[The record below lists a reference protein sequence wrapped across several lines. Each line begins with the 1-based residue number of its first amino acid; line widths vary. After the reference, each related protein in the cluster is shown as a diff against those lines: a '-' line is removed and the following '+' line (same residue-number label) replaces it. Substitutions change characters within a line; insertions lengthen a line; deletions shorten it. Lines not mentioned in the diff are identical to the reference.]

1 MRALTELVDAQAHF
15 FQAAASHVSKLQSF
29 VHEKNG
35 GVSTSASFPRRNSAN
50 QSVPVSDILKVKN
63 NYKYNNIIYN
73 ETKVQK
79 PTHEISE
86 PQKDSEVE
94 NFESTKKVRKI
105 HLPENLKPSVSK
117 AKPLSGKPNEIVKA
131 KVRFLPSACYD
142 LSN

>member
-1 MRALTELVDAQAHF
+1 MRALTELVDAQANF

-63 NYKYNNIIYN
+63 NNN

>member
-1 MRALTELVDAQAHF
+1 MRALTELVDAQANF

-63 NYKYNNIIYN
+63 NNN
-73 ETKVQK
+73 ETKVKK
-79 PTHEISE
+79 PTHDISE
-86 PQKDSEVE
+86 SQNYSEVQKS
-94 NFESTKKVRKI
+94 ESAKKVRKI
-105 HLPENLKPSVSK
+105 HLPENLKTTVSK

-131 KVRFLPSACYD
+131 KVRFLSSAC
-142 LSN
+142 

>member
-1 MRALTELVDAQAHF
+1 MRALTELVDAQANF
-15 FQAAASHVSKLQSF
+15 LQAAASHVSKLQSF

-63 NYKYNNIIYN
+63 NNN
-73 ETKVQK
+73 ETTVQK

-86 PQKDSEVE
+86 SQKDLEVK

-131 KVRFLPSACYD
+131 KVRF
-142 LSN
+142 

>member
-1 MRALTELVDAQAHF
+1 MRALTELVDAQANF

-63 NYKYNNIIYN
+63 NNN
-73 ETKVQK
+73 ETTVQK

-86 PQKDSEVE
+86 SQKDLEVK

-131 KVRFLPSACYD
+131 KVRF
-142 LSN
+142 

>member
-1 MRALTELVDAQAHF
+1 MRALTELVDAQANF

-63 NYKYNNIIYN
+63 NNN

-86 PQKDSEVE
+86 SQKDLEVK

-131 KVRFLPSACYD
+131 KVRF
-142 LSN
+142 

>member
-1 MRALTELVDAQAHF
+1 MRALTELVDAQANF

-63 NYKYNNIIYN
+63 NNN

-79 PTHEISE
+79 LTHEISE
-86 PQKDSEVE
+86 SQKHLEVK

-105 HLPENLKPSVSK
+105 HLPENLKLSVSK

-131 KVRFLPSACYD
+131 KVRF
-142 LSN
+142 